1 MKQVRE
7 DLQPP
12 AGTKPRRRVG
22 LQALLTL
29 ILVTV
34 VFGGLELVVRIR
46 QSKRFGPRSFRSIA
60 LRDRFSAWR
69 NNPAYGRVDRHIN
82 AQGFRRDQDVAEE
95 KPPHGRRIFVT
106 GGSVAY
112 GWTTEWPDIDNRFE
126 RLDDDQTVS
135 YYLEQML
142 NAAYP
147 AEHWEVINAAV
158 VGYQLNL
165 ELAQTQSVLLRYRP
179 DYIVYL
185 DGRNDLLSLLRST
198 DETYDPYA
206 STPTLAEFNLLA
218 NPGSFRSG
226 LFFLTVWMRENSAF
240 FRALV
245 ERAQSLESPP
255 PKRAPGSR
263 PRSGKVRSGDL
274 SQEEFLR
281 FRSLKSQVG
290 FYPRL
295 ARQIQRVVSIDGARA
310 IFLLPPELSL
320 TGKVLT
326 EKEQRMLERARGN
339 PTLFLYAFQELYP
352 EISAGMKAAGEQEG
366 FVFEN
371 LQDVFDK
378 TSEQTFT
385 DDCHLTPE
393 GNRLVAARVAQL
405 VGRIVTE
412 NATPAH
418 RLPPPAQK

>member
-1 MKQVRE
+1 MKQIRE
-7 DLQPP
+7 NLQPL
-12 AGTKPRRRVG
+12 AGSKPRRRIG
-22 LQALLTL
+22 LQALLTVV
-29 ILVTV
+29 LVTM

-46 QSKRFGPRSFRSIA
+46 QSKQYGPRSLRSLA
-60 LRDRFSAWR
+60 LRDRFTAWR

-82 AQGFRRDQDVAEE
+82 VQGFRRDQDVAEE
-95 KPPHGRRIFVT
+95 KPPHVRRIFVT

-112 GWTTEWPDIDNRFE
+112 GWTSEWPDLDNRFD
-126 RLDDDQTVS
+126 RLYDDQTVS

-165 ELAQTQSVLLRYRP
+165 ELAQTQSLLLRYRP

-185 DGRNDLLSLLRST
+185 DGHNDLLSLLRNT

-206 STPTLAEFNLLA
+206 STPTLGEFNLLA

-226 LFFLTVWMRENSAF
+226 LFFATVWMRENSAF

-245 ERAQSLESPP
+245 TRAQSRESAP
-255 PKRAPGSR
+255 PKPAAGSH

-281 FRSLKSQVG
+281 FRNLKQQVG
-290 FYPRL
+290 FYPRM
-295 ARQIQRVVSIDGARA
+295 ARQTQRVLSVDGARA
-310 IFLLPPELSL
+310 IFLLQPELSL
-320 TGKVLT
+320 TNKPLT
-326 EKEQRMLERARGN
+326 EMEHRMLERARGN
-339 PTLFLYAFQELYP
+339 PALFLYAFQELYP
-352 EISAGMKAAGEQEG
+352 EISAGMKAAAGQEG

-378 TSEQTFT
+378 TPEQTFT
-385 DDCHLTPE
+385 DDCHLTPAA
-393 GNRLVAARVAQL
+393 NRLVAARVAQL
-405 VGRIVTE
+405 VGKIVAE

-418 RLPPPAQK
+418 ELPPAQK

>member
-1 MKQVRE
+1 M
-7 DLQPP
+7 
-12 AGTKPRRRVG
+12 
-22 LQALLTL
+22 
-29 ILVTV
+29 
-34 VFGGLELVVRIR
+34 
-46 QSKRFGPRSFRSIA
+46 
-60 LRDRFSAWR
+60 
-69 NNPAYGRVDRHIN
+69 
-82 AQGFRRDQDVAEE
+82 
-95 KPPHGRRIFVT
+95 T

-165 ELAQTQSVLLRYRP
+165 ELAQTQSVLLRSRP

-198 DETYDPYA
+198 DETFDPYA

-255 PKRAPGSR
+255 PKRVPGSR

-274 SQEEFLR
+274 IRGISASEI
-281 FRSLKSQVG
+281 SK
-290 FYPRL
+290 
-295 ARQIQRVVSIDGARA
+295 ARWDFTRGWRDRYSVVSIDGARA
-310 IFLLPPELSL
+310 TSAPPELSL
-320 TGKVLT
+320 TGKILT
-326 EKEQRMLERARGN
+326 EKEQRCWRPGES
-339 PTLFLYAFQELYP
+339 PLF
-352 EISAGMKAAGEQEG
+352 
-366 FVFEN
+366 
-371 LQDVFDK
+371 
-378 TSEQTFT
+378 FT
-385 DDCHLTPE
+385 RSRNSTP
-393 GNRLVAARVAQL
+393 R
-405 VGRIVTE
+405 
-412 NATPAH
+412 
-418 RLPPPAQK
+418 